1 MQQKS
6 IKLFL
11 NKGEFIMSARMLFLI
26 LLVIGGFLV
35 FFGIR
40 LSDKGKIVLILMGTI
55 ILLISG
61 FGIFTSF
68 L

>member
-1 MQQKS
+1 
-6 IKLFL
+6 
-11 NKGEFIMSARMLFLI
+11 MSARMLFLI